1 MHQTLRYH
9 IDNRAY
15 RFEINNIQYSL
26 VILVQWRSILKTRNL
41 MRLER
46 IPEDTD
52 AGWINDT
59 AISDNNKE
67 ASLRGTKQSQICR
80 AALYSSRLLRT
91 SQ

>member
-26 VILVQWRSILKTRNL
+26 VILVQWRSIVKERNL
-41 MRLER
+41 MRLGR

-52 AGWINDT
+52 ADWINGT
-59 AISDNNKE
+59 AISDNKD